1 MDSDLDVKGWLS
13 VEHLA
18 LYREWRPQSFRDV
31 IGQEHVCRTLQ
42 NAVRQG
48 RVAHAYLFCGPRGTG
63 KTSTARILA
72 KAINCPDSQDGEP
85 CNTCT
90 SCRSTTAGI
99 SMDVIEMDAASH
111 RGIEEIRD
119 LNQKVCF
126 APTAGKSRLFIIDE
140 VHMLTGE
147 AFNALLKTL
156 EEPPR
161 HTIFILAT
169 TEAHK
174 VPLTIVSRCQ
184 RFDFRRL
191 SRDVINDHLRR
202 VAGEKGWQID
212 DDALEL
218 LSRHAGGA
226 LRDALGLLE
235 QAASFTGGAISRI
248 DLETLIG
255 AISPESLRSLLAAA
269 MTGDAS
275 SLLQQLDELSARGC
289 EPRQVLYQLIDL
301 VRDRLFAA
309 ATPGPERNGYANL
322 LRGLAAA
329 EADLKGNSR
338 PDLVLELALVRFSD
352 APAIPAPGSAG
363 CAPASSS
370 AGSSVP
376 SGHGAAPAS
385 GRQTGDHAPAET
397 SRGAVSKSVT
407 DAIGTGAPG
416 KPAATSAGQPSLQ
429 EQATIVVSLGEL
441 RKILGQVFQNQPIE
455 SQDLA
460 SCEFERDGDKIVLKA
475 SSAFQQERLLKDENR
490 RKLQDALRQRHPALE
505 LEIAWALGAPEQ
517 SSSHMGGGCSPQ
529 VPGARRAPE
538 TGAAST
544 EPGTATLEGA
554 AQPRASGKTSPRQE
568 PHYRGGQERA
578 PGAVQESPDGKRT
591 DEATVHKADLSDLLD
606 REASPDTNRPVSS
619 PDSDKEQT
627 LDNGQQATLGR
638 KNEAEQKTAPGRRPE
653 ERQIDE
659 GQVDPVVGV
668 ALTLFN
674 GKIID
679 ETEAG

>member
-1 MDSDLDVKGWLS
+1 MLSKGIITYVKANTNSYLDVKGELS
-13 VEHLA
+13 VGHLA
-18 LYREWRPQSFRDV
+18 LYREWRPQLFRDV

-48 RVAHAYLFCGPRGTG
+48 QVAHAYLFCGPRGTG

-72 KAINCPDSQDGEP
+72 KAVNCPDSQDGEP
-85 CNTCT
+85 CNTCA
-90 SCRSTTAGI
+90 SCKSTTAGI

-119 LNQKVCF
+119 LNQRVCY
-126 APTAGKSRLFIIDE
+126 APIAGKSRLFIIDE

-161 HTIFILAT
+161 HTIFVLAT

-174 VPLTIVSRCQ
+174 VPLTIMSRCQ

-191 SRDVINDHLRR
+191 GRDAINNHLRR

-218 LSRHAGGA
+218 LCRHAGGA

-235 QAASFTGGAISRI
+235 QAASFTGGAISRV

-255 AISPESLRSLLAAA
+255 AISPEGLRSLLTSA
-269 MTGDAS
+269 MAGDAPV
-275 SLLQQLDELSARGC
+275 LLKQLDELSARGC

-301 VRDRLFAA
+301 VRDRLFAG
-309 ATPGPERNGYANL
+309 ATPGPERAGYAKM

-338 PDLVLELALVRFSD
+338 PDLVLELALVRFFD
-352 APAIPAPGSAG
+352 APARPGPGAAG
-363 CAPASSS
+363 CATAVSSTS
-370 AGSSVP
+370 PSVP
-376 SGHGAAPAS
+376 SGLGSVPAS
-385 GRQTGDHAPAET
+385 GTAGLSGSGAVRNANNQGGTPGCERRPDAPATVEAPPAMVPKGLNAART
-397 SRGAVSKSVT
+397 V
-407 DAIGTGAPG
+407 APG
-416 KPAATSAGQPSLQ
+416 KTAAAAAGQPTRQ
-429 EQATIVVSLGEL
+429 EQTSAAVSPGEL
-441 RKILGQVFQNQPIE
+441 RKVLGQAFQKQPLE
-455 SQDLA
+455 LQDLA
-460 SCEFERDGDKIVLKA
+460 SCGLERDGNKIVLKA

-490 RKLQDALRQRHPALE
+490 RKLQDALRQRYPAME
-505 LEIAWALGAPEQ
+505 LEIACVQGTPEQ
-517 SSSHMGGGCSPQ
+517 
-529 VPGARRAPE
+529 PG
-538 TGAAST
+538 
-544 EPGTATLEGA
+544 
-554 AQPRASGKTSPRQE
+554 PRI
-568 PHYRGGQERA
+568 RGGNASQA
-578 PGAVQESPDGKRT
+578 PGD
-591 DEATVHKADLSDLLD
+591 HKADASDLLE
-606 REASPDTNRPVSS
+606 REAAPDTSRTAAS
-619 PDSDKEQT
+619 PGPGDEQA
-627 LDNGQQATLGR
+627 LDNGQQADLGR
-638 KNEAEQKTAPGRRPE
+638 KNEAEQKTVTKRLSEKRQFGEGR
-653 ERQIDE
+653 
-659 GQVDPVVGV
+659 VDPVVGV